1 VKGLQFIKIVIFV
14 FSIIYTMFCNSDTD
28 EIIIDPAI
36 IFWPSQNIPL
46 SPSQNHLAF
55 AIVTSQAML
64 NPIITSRRRVPISIT
79 LITYRY

>member
-46 SPSQNHLAF
+46 SPSQNNLAF
-55 AIVTSQAML
+55 ANVTSQAML